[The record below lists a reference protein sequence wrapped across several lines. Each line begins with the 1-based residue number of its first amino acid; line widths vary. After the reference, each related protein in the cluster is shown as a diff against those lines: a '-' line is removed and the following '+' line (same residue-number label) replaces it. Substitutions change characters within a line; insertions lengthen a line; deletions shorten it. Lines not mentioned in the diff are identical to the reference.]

1 MFVQILIYVY
11 LGICA
16 GMILFNIATALLSR
30 RREHRSFRDG
40 IRLELTVSRELDR
53 LAETGAVSERHLRF
67 MERRL
72 RRVNGMAAFD
82 AALERLCVRRPE
94 LTRSYLTAL
103 NGVTITLAE
112 DYCRRDEIEAAYF
125 PYIIKKYQLLGG
137 ADDAPLKEVL
147 LKLLNEPSIY
157 CRENAMQALY
167 TSGDAQIIVRALRII
182 DASSLYY
189 NTKLLADGL
198 LNFNGDK
205 TQLAEALWAAFE
217 DFKVWMQVTILN
229 YFRFSSGAHCER
241 VLALLNDGARDD
253 ELRFSCLRYLGRY
266 PYPPAYADL
275 LRYATPSENARWEY
289 AAIASSVLASYPGA
303 ETAVVLK
310 RNLYHP
316 NWYIRFNASK
326 SLEQLGFGYRDLID
340 VIEGNDRYASEI
352 LRYRFDMHAL
362 EEKEKEAAVC
372 TTA

>member
-1 MFVQILIYVY
+1 MPVEILIYVY

-125 PYIIKKYQLLGG
+125 PYIIRKYRLLDGKENE
-137 ADDAPLKEVL
+137 ALKTML
-147 LKLLNEPSIY
+147 LDLLHESSIY

-167 TSGDAQIIVRALRII
+167 TADLTLSFG
-182 DASSLYY
+182 
-189 NTKLLADGL
+189 DGL
-198 LNFNGDK
+198 KAVCLC
-205 TQLAEALWAAFE
+205 LFE
-217 DFKVWMQVTILN
+217 LVF
-229 YFRFSSGAHCER
+229 
-241 VLALLNDGARDD
+241 
-253 ELRFSCLRYLGRY
+253 LRF
-266 PYPPAYADL
+266 
-275 LRYATPSENARWEY
+275 
-289 AAIASSVLASYPGA
+289 ILAWVRC
-303 ETAVVLK
+303 TAF
-310 RNLYHP
+310 
-316 NWYIRFNASK
+316 I
-326 SLEQLGFGYRDLID
+326 GYRKKKLSWGRIERRKIDL
-340 VIEGNDRYASEI
+340 
-352 LRYRFDMHAL
+352 
-362 EEKEKEAAVC
+362 K
-372 TTA
+372 